1 MAPFFHVPG
10 ERRRPER
17 DVAAVALRRAAVVG
31 RVPGSGKKGTF
42 SAQKREISIASRTFR
57 RYIASARPTGQ
68 IAEKEKHP
76 QWQQAQ

>member
-1 MAPFFHVPG
+1 MSLFFHG
-10 ERRRPER
+10 TTS
-17 DVAAVALRRAAVVG
+17 AFRAIRFSAG
-31 RVPGSGKKGTF
+31 TFQKGHF